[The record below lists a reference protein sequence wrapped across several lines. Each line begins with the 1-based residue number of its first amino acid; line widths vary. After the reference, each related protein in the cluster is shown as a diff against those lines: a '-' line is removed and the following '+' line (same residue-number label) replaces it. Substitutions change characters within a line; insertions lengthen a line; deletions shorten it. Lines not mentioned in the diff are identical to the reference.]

1 MRRVAPAL
9 AVLCGAALVGCGSG
23 VTTPSTGGQ
32 ALCTTPTE
40 INLEVGAVRFV
51 DALRETSC
59 VNLVAGDAEREYLF
73 VLYSAEGQA
82 SQSGVSGD
90 VGIRTSL
97 TQATGTGASVVAS
110 PAVVDEPWQVPA
122 FAQAAPGSA
131 AAFHQMLRV
140 REGEVARSPFG
151 ALSRAGETM
160 SIVRGV
166 PVLGEKDTF
175 NVCSTTACSN
185 FNRVAATAR
194 FVGRHGVIYVDD
206 SLPTL
211 ADQLTPTDIQQLGT
225 LFDDHLFPLDTTAFG
240 RESDINGDER
250 IAILISDEVNALTP
264 DCSSGRI
271 VGYFFGGDLIL
282 TFPGSNK
289 REVFFAFA
297 PVQSKGNCPS
307 VSRATALRSLPPV
320 LIHELQ
326 HMISF
331 NQHSLRR
338 NGDDETLWLN
348 EGLSHY
354 AEELGFRAIPDQRCI
369 NSSSCF
375 TEFMSGN
382 LFNAFEYLR
391 DPQATHLIAPTRP
404 GGPLAERGAGW
415 LFVSWLTDHFAT
427 DTLRG
432 TDLTRRLV
440 QTSNTGAQNVV
451 AVTGVPF
458 ATLVGE
464 WHLANYLENLP
475 GFPQQGRLRYR
486 SFDLRDVFGRNFP
499 TVFSRPYPLEPSVST
514 GQINRTGPLRG
525 GSGAHLRVQ
534 VPANGGGINV
544 RVNGSSDVARV
555 PAAIEPRMAVVRIR

>member
-9 AVLCGAALVGCGSG
+9 AVLCGGALAACGG
-23 VTTPSTGGQ
+23 GPTGPSTGQ
-32 ALCTTPTE
+32 ALCSAPATVD
-40 INLEVGAVRFV
+40 LAVGAVRFV

-59 VNLVAGDAEREYLF
+59 ISLAAGNEEREYLF

-82 SQSGVSGD
+82 SETGVSGD
-90 VGIRTSL
+90 VGIRTLPTESVG
-97 TQATGTGASVVAS
+97 TTPTIATAQA
-110 PAVVDEPWQVPA
+110 AVEEPWQLPA
-122 FAQAAPGSA
+122 FTPAPPGTA
-131 AAFHQMLRV
+131 GEFHQMLRV
-140 REGEVARSPFG
+140 REGEVARSPFA
-151 ALSRAGETM
+151 ALSRASAAM
-160 SIVRGV
+160 PALRGV

-175 NVCSTTACSN
+175 NVCRTTACSS
-185 FNRVAATAR
+185 FNRVGATVR
-194 FVGRHGVIYVDD
+194 FVGRHGVVYVDD
-206 SLPTL
+206 SLQTL
-211 ADQLTPTDIQQLGT
+211 SDKLTPSDIDQLGT
-225 LFDDHLFPLDTTAFG
+225 LFDDHLFPLDTVAFG
-240 RESDINGDER
+240 RESDLDGDGR
-250 IAILISDEVNALTP
+250 IAILVSDEVNAITT
-264 DCSSGRI
+264 DCSDGRI

-282 TFPGSNK
+282 TYPGSNQ

-297 PVQSKGNCPS
+297 PTLSQGNCPA

-320 LIHELQ
+320 LIHEMQ

-331 NQHSLRR
+331 NQHVLRR

-354 AEELGFRAIPDQRCI
+354 AEELGFRAIPNQRCP

-375 TEFMSGN
+375 TEYMSGN

-391 DPQATHLIAPTRP
+391 DPQVTHLIAPTRP

-432 TDLTRRLV
+432 TELTRKLV
-440 QTSNTGAQNVV
+440 QTANTGAQNVT
-451 AVTGVPF
+451 AATGVPF
-458 ATLVGE
+458 ATLAGE

-499 TVFSRPYPLEPSVST
+499 LVFSRPYPLVPSVST

-525 GSGAHLRVQ
+525 GSGAHLLVT
-534 VPANGGGINV
+534 VPAAGNGVTV
-544 RVNGSSDVARV
+544 RVNGASDVSRV
-555 PAAIEPRMAVVRIR
+555 PAVLEPRMAVVRIR

>member
-9 AVLCGAALVGCGSG
+9 AVLCGAALVACGSG
-23 VTTPSTGGQ
+23 VTTPSPGGQ

-40 INLEVGAVRFV
+40 IDLEVGAVRFV
-51 DALRETSC
+51 DALRESSC
-59 VNLVAGDAEREYLF
+59 VNLASGSAEREYLF

-82 SQSGVSGD
+82 SQTGVTGE

-97 TQATGTGASVVAS
+97 TQTAGTAASLAAAS
-110 PAVVDEPWQVPA
+110 AVVEEPWQVPA
-122 FAQAAPGSA
+122 FAQAGPASA
-131 AAFHQMLRV
+131 GGFHEMLRL

-151 ALSRAGETM
+151 ALSRAGEAVAA
-160 SIVRGV
+160 VRAV

-175 NVCSTTACSN
+175 NVCATTACSN
-185 FNRVAATAR
+185 FNRVGATVR
-194 FVGRHGVIYVDD
+194 FVGRHGVIYIDD
-206 SLPTL
+206 SLPTF
-211 ADQLTPTDIQQLGT
+211 ADQLTPNDIQQLGT
-225 LFDDHLFPLDTTAFG
+225 LFDDQLFPLDTTAFG

-264 DCSSGRI
+264 DCSGGRI

-282 TFPGSNK
+282 TYPGSNQ

-297 PVQSKGNCPS
+297 PVLSKGNCPA
-307 VSRATALRSLPPV
+307 VTRATALRSLPPV

-331 NQHSLRR
+331 NQHALRR

-354 AEELGFRAIPDQRCI
+354 AEELGFRAIPDPLCP
-369 NSSSCF
+369 NSNSCF

-391 DPQATHLIAPTRP
+391 DPQATHLIAPARP

-415 LFVSWLTDHFAT
+415 LFVTWLTDHFAT

-432 TDLTRRLV
+432 TELTRRLV
-440 QTSNTGAQNVV
+440 QTANTGAQNV
-451 AVTGVPF
+451 AAATGVPF
-458 ATLVGE
+458 ATLAGE

-486 SFDLRDVFGRNFP
+486 SFDLRDLYGRNFP
-499 TVFSRPYPLEPSVST
+499 TVFSRPYPLEPSVTT

-534 VPANGGGINV
+534 VPANGGGITV

-555 PAAIEPRMAVVRIR
+555 PSVIEPRMAVVRIR

>member
-1 MRRVAPAL
+1 
-9 AVLCGAALVGCGSG
+9 
-23 VTTPSTGGQ
+23 
-32 ALCTTPTE
+32 
-40 INLEVGAVRFV
+40 V
-51 DALRETSC
+51 DALRESSC
-59 VNLVAGDAEREYLF
+59 VNLAAGAAEREYLF

-82 SQSGVSGD
+82 SQTGVTGE
-90 VGIRTSL
+90 VGIRTSA
-97 TQATGTGASVVAS
+97 TQSSGTGGAQTAA
-110 PAVVDEPWQVPA
+110 PAVAAEPWELPV
-122 FAQAAPGSA
+122 FAEAAPGSA

-151 ALSRAGETM
+151 ALSRAAAM
-160 SIVRGV
+160 PALRGV
-166 PVLGEKDTF
+166 PVVGEKDTF
-175 NVCSTTACSN
+175 NVCATTACAS
-185 FNRVAATAR
+185 FNRVGATAR

-211 ADQLTPTDIQQLGT
+211 AQQLTPADIEQLGT
-225 LFDDHLFPLDTTAFG
+225 LFDDRLFPLDTTAFG
-240 RESDINGDER
+240 RESDIDGDER

-264 DCSSGRI
+264 DCSGGRI

-282 TFPGSNK
+282 TYPGSNQ

-297 PVQSKGNCPS
+297 PVLSQGNCPA
-307 VSRATALRSLPPV
+307 VSRTTALRSLPPV

-331 NQHSLRR
+331 NQHALRR
-338 NGDDETLWLN
+338 NGNDETLWLN

-354 AEELGFRAIPDQRCI
+354 AEELGFRGIADPLCP

-375 TEFMSGN
+375 SEFMSGN

-391 DPQATHLIAPTRP
+391 DPQATHLIAPARP

-415 LFVSWLTDHFAT
+415 LFVSWLTDHFAS

-440 QTSNTGAQNVV
+440 QTANTGAQNVV
-451 AVTGVPF
+451 AATGVPF
-458 ATLVGE
+458 ATLAGE

-475 GFPQQGRLRYR
+475 GFPQAGRLRYR
-486 SFDLRDVFGRNFP
+486 SFDLRDLYGRNFP
-499 TVFSRPYPLEPSVST
+499 DVFSRPYPLEPSIST

-525 GSGAHLRVQ
+525 GSAAHLRVV
-534 VPANGGGINV
+534 VPAAGGGITV
-544 RVNGSSDVARV
+544 RVNGASDVARV
-555 PAAIEPRMAVVRIR
+555 PSALEPRMAVVRIR

>member
-1 MRRVAPAL
+1 
-9 AVLCGAALVGCGSG
+9 
-23 VTTPSTGGQ
+23 
-32 ALCTTPTE
+32 
-40 INLEVGAVRFV
+40 
-51 DALRETSC
+51 
-59 VNLVAGDAEREYLF
+59 
-73 VLYSAEGQA
+73 VLYSAEGRA
-82 SQSGVSGD
+82 SQTGVSGE

-97 TQATGTGASVVAS
+97 TQASGT
-110 PAVVDEPWQVPA
+110 PAALATPSTIVDEPWQVPA

-131 AAFHQMLRV
+131 AAFHQMLRA

-151 ALSRAGETM
+151 ALSRAGEGM
-160 SIVRGV
+160 LAARGV

-175 NVCSTTACSN
+175 NVCATTACSS
-185 FNRVAATAR
+185 FNRVGATAR

-211 ADQLTPTDIQQLGT
+211 ADQLTTADIQQLGT
-225 LFDDHLFPLDTTAFG
+225 LFDDYLFPIDTTAFG

-250 IAILISDEVNALTP
+250 IAILISDEVNKLTT
-264 DCSSGRI
+264 DCTGGRI

-282 TFPGSNK
+282 TYPGSNK

-297 PVQSKGNCPS
+297 PVLSQGNCPP
-307 VSRATALRSLPPV
+307 VSRAGALRSLPPV

-331 NQHSLRR
+331 NQHVLRR

-354 AEELGFRAIPDQRCI
+354 AEELGFRAIPDQLCP

-375 TEFMSGN
+375 SEFMSGN

-391 DPQATHLIAPTRP
+391 DPQTTHLIAPTRP

-415 LFVSWLTDHFAT
+415 LFVSWLSDHFAN

-432 TDLTRRLV
+432 TEITRKLL
-440 QTSNTGAQNVV
+440 QTSNIGAQNV
-451 AVTGVPF
+451 AAATGIPF
-458 ATLVGE
+458 ATLAGE

-486 SFDLRDVFGRNFP
+486 SFDLRDLYGRNFP
-499 TVFSRPYPLEPSVST
+499 QVFLRPYPLVPSVST

-525 GSGAHLRVQ
+525 GSGAHLLVV
-534 VPANGGGINV
+534 VPAAGEGISV
-544 RVNGSSDVARV
+544 RVNGATDVARV
-555 PAAIEPRMAVVRIR
+555 PSVIEPRMAVVRIR

>member
-1 MRRVAPAL
+1 MRHAAPAL
-9 AVLCGAALVGCGSG
+9 AVLCGMALGACSG
-23 VTTPSTGGQ
+23 EPTGPSSGQ
-32 ALCTTPTE
+32 ALCSAPTE
-40 INLEVGAVRFV
+40 VDLEIGAVRLV

-59 VNLVAGDAEREYLF
+59 VNLAAGTAEREYLF
-73 VLYSAEGQA
+73 VLYSAEGRATQT
-82 SQSGVSGD
+82 GVTSEG
-90 VGIRTSL
+90 GIRTSETEL
-97 TQATGTGASVVAS
+97 AGTASAQLAQPTAS
-110 PAVVDEPWQVPA
+110 DEPWQLPA
-122 FAQAAPGSA
+122 FSQAAPSTA
-131 AAFHQMLRV
+131 TAFHQMLRV
-140 REGEVARSPFG
+140 REGEVARSPFA
-151 ALSRAGETM
+151 ALSRAGEAM
-160 SIVRGV
+160 AALRDV

-175 NVCSTTACSN
+175 NVCATTACST
-185 FNRVAATAR
+185 FNRVGATVR

-211 ADQLTPTDIQQLGT
+211 ADQLTPTDLEQLGT

-264 DCSSGRI
+264 DCSGGRI

-282 TFPGSNK
+282 TYPGSNK

-297 PVQSKGNCPS
+297 PVLSKGNCPA
-307 VSRATALRSLPPV
+307 VSRAGALRALAPV

-331 NQHSLRR
+331 NQHALRR

-354 AEELGFRAIPDQRCI
+354 AEELGFRAIPDQLCP

-375 TEFMSGN
+375 SEFMSGN

-440 QTSNTGAQNVV
+440 QTANTGAQNI
-451 AVTGVPF
+451 ATATGVPF
-458 ATLVGE
+458 ATLAGE

-486 SFDLRDVFGRNFP
+486 SFDLRDLYGRNFP
-499 TVFSRPYPLEPSVST
+499 QVFSRPYPLEPSIST
-514 GQINRTGPLRG
+514 GRINRTGPLRG
-525 GSGAHLRVQ
+525 GSGAHLRVV
-534 VPANGGGINV
+534 VPAAGGGITV
-544 RVNGSSDVARV
+544 RVNGASDVARV
-555 PAAIEPRMAVVRIR
+555 PSALEPRMAVVRIR